1 MKANDP
7 PTQNCHPNSSVFF
20 HFDRHKSVS
29 FWSGLAISNF
39 YSTNALFFFLFWD
52 TQTHTSN
59 QQQQFTPRTHG
70 VVYSQKKNRLLYLP
84 NSAHLFRKIGLQQKI
99 LFILYTARPPV
110 ARPNPIKGNLPLASG
125 PQTKWKASRR
135 WGPQKNI
142 KTDICAMRKFYQ
154 KLPLFIKSN
163 FPSANWWT
171 QND

>member
-39 YSTNALFFFLFWD
+39 YSTNALFFSILGHTD
-52 TQTHTSN
+52 AHVQSTTTIYATHTRSCI
-59 QQQQFTPRTHG
+59 FT
-70 VVYSQKKNRLLYLP
+70 KKNRLLYLP